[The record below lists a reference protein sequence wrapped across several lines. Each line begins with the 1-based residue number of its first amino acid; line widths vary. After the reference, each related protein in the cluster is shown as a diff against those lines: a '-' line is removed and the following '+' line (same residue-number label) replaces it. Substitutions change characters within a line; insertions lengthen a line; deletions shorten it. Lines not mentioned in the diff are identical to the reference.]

1 MGSAYAELGATLR
14 EQGGTV
20 EDWLQG
26 MSVGRASRLIK
37 RLKWECKLIRS
48 ARRKGQSLAEK
59 WAQEF
64 QARGE
69 WNASAE
75 AEMNRSGDVASSG
88 GADTRAPITTS
99 GRPTS
104 L

>member
-20 EDWLQG
+20 GDWLRG

-48 ARRKGQSLAEK
+48 ARRKGNPWRK
-59 WAQEF
+59 
-64 QARGE
+64 
-69 WNASAE
+69 
-75 AEMNRSGDVASSG
+75 
-88 GADTRAPITTS
+88 S
-99 GRPTS
+99 GRKNSGWGVPGTH
-104 L
+104 LPRLR